1 MTIKMYS
8 YLPHLTNI
16 GFIQHLFSSVLLFIQ
31 MEKTWAQR
39 LEEATREQHQEV
51 AETSCQTDENE
62 VSWTI
67 SAEELDSRLSAQ
79 RQQLQLESENV
90 RRKAVEEAR
99 KRVQR
104 ELQEKHLDDM
114 AKQVSAFLFYDCISR
129 EILNIF

>member
-8 YLPHLTNI
+8 YLPHSTNI

-39 LEEATREQHQEV
+39 LEESTREEHQEV

-79 RQQLQLESENV
+79 RQQLQVESENV

-99 KRVQR
+99 KQVQR

>member
-39 LEEATREQHQEV
+39 LEEATREEHQEV